1 MARKDIVDLHEYAFA
16 ATFDMERYA
25 VAQFA
30 FFGYG
35 NAG

>member
-1 MARKDIVDLHEYAFA
+1 MASKDMIEVPKYAFA
-16 ATFDMERYA
+16 ATFDMERYG

-30 FFGYG
+30 FFAYG